1 MKETWYF
8 HDSSWSMRETNGYD
22 GRGCNGHSCIPEC
35 EYFKPSLYP
44 RLLPLLKVCED
55 NRHLLGRSCLANQ
68 QQKQYEA
75 ETNDFSEDIME

>member
-1 MKETWYF
+1 MYF